1 MVAFRKHK
9 SRYYRASIVLALACV
24 LGSSCH
30 PRSTASIDY
39 DSIRDAKDWQN
50 PFLLVDADAIEIVL
64 PDDRARV
71 SMDKLQDY
79 LSELPG
85 RYWPYGKIVAVGEG
99 GLRPPNADEVIRQNK
114 ARTKEILESMGIR
127 IKWWNV
133 VAALPPNKSLDR
145 SGGRVFLIIIGPAKI
160 E

>member
-1 MVAFRKHK
+1 MVALRKHK

-24 LGSSCH
+24 LGLSCR
-30 PRSTASIDY
+30 PRSSASIEY

-50 PFLLVDADAIEIVL
+50 PFLIVDADAIEIVL

-71 SMDKLQDY
+71 PVDKLHNY

-99 GLRPPNADEVIRQNK
+99 GLRPPNADGVIRQNK
-114 ARTKEILESMGIR
+114 AQVKQILDSMGIR
-127 IKWWNV
+127 INWWNV
-133 VAALPPNKSLDR
+133 VSAAPPNNSLDR
-145 SGGRVFLIIIGPAKI
+145 SPDESGCFST
-160 E
+160 

>member
-1 MVAFRKHK
+1 MVALRKHK
-9 SRYYRASIVLALACV
+9 SSYYRASIVLALACV
-24 LGSSCH
+24 LASSCR
-30 PRSTASIDY
+30 PRSSASIDY

-71 SMDKLQDY
+71 PVDKLHDY

-85 RYWPYGKIVAVGEG
+85 RYWPYGKIVAVSEG
-99 GLRPPNADEVIRQNK
+99 GLRPPNADGVIRQNK
-114 ARTKEILESMGIR
+114 AQTKQILDSMGIR

-133 VAALPPNKSLDR
+133 VSALPPNKSLDA
-145 SGGRVFLIIIGPAKI
+145 SGGSVFLNLLGAAML